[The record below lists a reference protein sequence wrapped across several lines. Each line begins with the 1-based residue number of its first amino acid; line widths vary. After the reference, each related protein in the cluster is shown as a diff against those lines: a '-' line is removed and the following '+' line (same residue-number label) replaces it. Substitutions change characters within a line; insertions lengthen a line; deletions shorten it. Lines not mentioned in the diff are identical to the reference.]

1 MGEPLPCDAPD
12 REHTEQGGCVN
23 DARPPVVGVCEPLE
37 SGSAPAEHRDGVS
50 APGIAERQVRQEA
63 DRNAGRP
70 AGTHRRKHA
79 ASVSQGD
86 VLGS

>member
-1 MGEPLPCDAPD
+1 
-12 REHTEQGGCVN
+12 
-23 DARPPVVGVCEPLE
+23 
-37 SGSAPAEHRDGVS
+37 VS